1 MAQQME
7 ATKIADGV
15 RGVLE
20 FIKSDETTIME
31 RITILRS
38 TADLLN
44 QIIIAEATAASMIA
58 TFRNIYEKK

>member
-38 TADLLN
+38 TAELLN

-58 TFRNIYEKK
+58 TFKNIYEKK